1 MVETLDNLKVVSEIT
16 VSTGALVINCVF
28 DDSNTP
34 TFYKSR
40 VLSEDKIIDNVQGKI
55 GELLITH
62 TDDGEPILNENGE
75 LILSSD
81 VDNLMRY
88 AQVEENKQTQTIY
101 LEYSEYLLTAAGD
114 RILTEDGDALLWRGD
129 IEE

>member
-62 TDDGEPILNENGE
+62 TDDGEPMLNENGE

>member
-28 DDSNTP
+28 DDSDTP

-62 TDDGEPILNENGE
+62 TDDGEPMLNENGE
-75 LILSSD
+75 LILSSY

>member
-28 DDSNTP
+28 DDSDTP
-34 TFYKSR
+34 IFYKSR

-62 TDDGEPILNENGE
+62 TDDGEPMLNEKGE

>member
-1 MVETLDNLKVVSEIT
+1 MSNIT
-16 VSTGALVINCVF
+16 T
-28 DDSNTP
+28 
-34 TFYKSR
+34 KSR
-40 VLSEDKIIDNVQGKI
+40 IKLNWKVNPYDYSKEGENAILSKASKKYGIPKEKIRVIPQF
-55 GELLITH
+55 LM
-62 TDDGEPILNENGE
+62 LNEKGE

>member
-28 DDSNTP
+28 DDSDTP

-62 TDDGEPILNENGE
+62 TDDGEPMLNERGE

>member
-28 DDSNTP
+28 DDSDTP

-62 TDDGEPILNENGE
+62 TDDGEPMLNEKGE

>member
-16 VSTGALVINCVF
+16 VSTGALIINCVF
-28 DDSNTP
+28 DDSDTP

-62 TDDGEPILNENGE
+62 TDDGEPMLNENGE

>member
-62 TDDGEPILNENGE
+62 TDDGEPMLNEKGE

>member
-28 DDSNTP
+28 DDSDTP

-62 TDDGEPILNENGE
+62 TDDGEPMLNENGE
-75 LILSSD
+75 LILSSN

-88 AQVEENKQTQTIY
+88 AQIEENKQTQTIY

>member
-40 VLSEDKIIDNVQGKI
+40 VLSEDKIIDNIQGKI

-62 TDDGEPILNENGE
+62 TDDGEPMLNEKGE

>member
-28 DDSNTP
+28 DDSDTP

-62 TDDGEPILNENGE
+62 TDDGEPMLNENGE

>member
-28 DDSNTP
+28 DDSDTP

-62 TDDGEPILNENGE
+62 TDDGEPMLNENGE
-75 LILSSD
+75 LILSSN

-114 RILTEDGDALLWRGD
+114 RESRP
-129 IEE
+129 

>member
-28 DDSNTP
+28 DDSDTP

-62 TDDGEPILNENGE
+62 TDDGEPMLNENGE
-75 LILSSD
+75 LILSSN